1 MKARIFTPDVLSSI
15 QKSVELG
22 EGSQQ
27 IAERIGCTQN
37 SLIVT
42 CSRHRISLRRKP
54 RGPRKG
60 PQARRILLEP
70 QVLDAFECHA
80 PGKTID
86 LVERLLTV
94 IARDDL
100 IKAVLD

>member
-1 MKARIFTPDVLSSI
+1 MKARIFTPDVLQSI
-15 QKSVELG
+15 QQSVALG
-22 EGSQQ
+22 ESSQQ
-27 IAERIGCTQN
+27 IAERIGCTQK

-42 CSRHRISLRRKP
+42 CCRKGISLRRTPRCIRKP
-54 RGPRKG
+54 
-60 PQARRILLEP
+60 QIRRIVLEP
-70 QVLDAFECHA
+70 QVLDAFESHA